1 MKETRYFY
9 VPDAASTNELPAEE
23 AAHASRVLRLESGD
37 EVFLIDG
44 TGCFFKAQLTLVTKG
59 RCLYDIVERLPQ
71 EKTWNGRIA
80 VAMAPTKVIDRV
92 EWTLEKATEIGIDEF
107 SLLNCAFSER
117 RNVKLERL
125 DKIVVAAVKQSRKA
139 WKPLLNDLQPFE
151 GFVNRP
157 RKGAKYIAHCY
168 AEIDKKDLYGE
179 LLQLNGD
186 EEVTILIGPEGD
198 FSIDEV
204 RLAMNKGYVSVS
216 LGQSRLRTETAAL
229 AATMMAQL
237 AFRK

>member
-204 RLAMNKGYVSVS
+204 LLAMSKGYVPVS

-229 AATMMAQL
+229 AATMIAQL

>member
-151 GFVNRP
+151 NFVKQP

-168 AEIDKKDLYGE
+168 AEIDKKNLYGE

-204 RLAMNKGYVSVS
+204 RLAMSQGYVSVS

-229 AATMMAQL
+229 AATMIAQL

>member
-204 RLAMNKGYVSVS
+204 RLAMNKGYVPVS

-229 AATMMAQL
+229 AATMIAQL

>member
-9 VPDAASTNELPAEE
+9 VPNAECSNELPAEE

-44 TGCFFKAQLTLVTKG
+44 AGCFFKAQLTLVTKS
-59 RCLYDIVERLPQ
+59 RCLYDIVERLTQ
-71 EKTWNGRIA
+71 EKTWHGRIA
-80 VAMAPTKVIDRV
+80 IAMAPTKVIDRV
-92 EWTLEKATEIGIDEF
+92 EWTLEKATEIGVDEF

-139 WKPLLNDLQPFE
+139 WKPLLNGLQSFE
-151 GFVNRP
+151 HFVKQP
-157 RKGAKYIAHCY
+157 RKGVKYIAHCY
-168 AEIDKKDLYGE
+168 AEIDKKDLYNE
-179 LLQLNGD
+179 LTQLNCD

-198 FSIDEV
+198 FSIEEV
-204 RLAMNKGYVSVS
+204 RLAMSQGYVSVS

-229 AATMMAQL
+229 AATMIAQL

>member
-204 RLAMNKGYVSVS
+204 RLAMSKGYVPVS

>member
-23 AAHASRVLRLESGD
+23 AAHASRVLRLENGD

-151 GFVNRP
+151 NFVNRP

-204 RLAMNKGYVSVS
+204 RLAMSKGYVPVS

-229 AATMMAQL
+229 AATMIAQL

>member
-23 AAHASRVLRLESGD
+23 AAHASMVLRLESGD

-107 SLLNCAFSER
+107 SLLNCAFSKR

-204 RLAMNKGYVSVS
+204 HLAMSKGYVPVS

-229 AATMMAQL
+229 AATMIAQL

>member
-71 EKTWNGRIA
+71 KKTWNGRIA

-151 GFVNRP
+151 DFVNRP

-204 RLAMNKGYVSVS
+204 RLAMSKGYVPVS

-229 AATMMAQL
+229 AATMIAQL

>member
-117 RNVKLERL
+117 RTVKLERL

-151 GFVNRP
+151 DFVNRP

-168 AEIDKKDLYGE
+168 AEIDKKNLYGE

-204 RLAMNKGYVSVS
+204 RLAMSQGYVSVS

-229 AATMMAQL
+229 AATMIAQL

>member
-9 VPDAASTNELPAEE
+9 VPNAECSNELPAEE

-44 TGCFFKAQLTLVTKG
+44 AGCFFKAQLTLVTKS

-71 EKTWNGRIA
+71 EKTWRGRIA
-80 VAMAPTKVIDRV
+80 IAMAPTKVIDRV
-92 EWTLEKATEIGIDEF
+92 EWTLEKATEIGVDEF

-139 WKPLLNDLQPFE
+139 WKPLLYDIQSFE
-151 GFVNRP
+151 HFVKQP
-157 RKGAKYIAHCY
+157 RKGVKYIAHCY
-168 AEIDKKDLYGE
+168 AEIDKKDLYNE
-179 LLQLNGD
+179 LTQLNCD

-198 FSIDEV
+198 FSIEEV
-204 RLAMNKGYVSVS
+204 RLAISQGYVSVS

-229 AATMMAQL
+229 AATMIAQL

>member
-71 EKTWNGRIA
+71 EKTWSGRIA

-151 GFVNRP
+151 DFVNRP

-204 RLAMNKGYVSVS
+204 RLAMSKGYVPVS

-229 AATMMAQL
+229 AATMIAQL

>member
-9 VPDAASTNELPAEE
+9 VPNAESSNELPAEE

-44 TGCFFKAQLTLVTKG
+44 AGCFFKAQLTLVTTS

-71 EKTWNGRIA
+71 EKTWYGRIA
-80 VAMAPTKVIDRV
+80 IAMAPTKVIDRV
-92 EWTLEKATEIGIDEF
+92 EWTLEKATEIGVDEF

-139 WKPLLNDLQPFE
+139 WKPLLNDLQSFE
-151 GFVNRP
+151 HFVKQP
-157 RKGAKYIAHCY
+157 RKGVKYIAHCY
-168 AEIDKKDLYGE
+168 AEIDKKDLYNE
-179 LLQLNGD
+179 LTQLNCD

-198 FSIDEV
+198 FSIEEV
-204 RLAMNKGYVSVS
+204 RLAMSQGYVSVS

-229 AATMMAQL
+229 AATMIAQL

>member
-168 AEIDKKDLYGE
+168 AEIDKKDLYNE
-179 LLQLNGD
+179 LTQLNCD

-204 RLAMNKGYVSVS
+204 RLAMSKGYVPVS

-229 AATMMAQL
+229 AATMIAQL

>member
-9 VPDAASTNELPAEE
+9 VPDAARSNELPAEE

-151 GFVNRP
+151 NFVKQP
-157 RKGAKYIAHCY
+157 RRGAKYIAHCY

-204 RLAMNKGYVSVS
+204 KSAMAQGYESVS
-216 LGQSRLRTETAAL
+216 LGRSRLRTETAGLIAV
-229 AATMMAQL
+229 TMAQISL
-237 AFRK
+237 R

>member
-9 VPDAASTNELPAEE
+9 VPNAESSNELPAEE

-44 TGCFFKAQLTLVTKG
+44 AGCFFKAQLTLVTKS

-71 EKTWNGRIA
+71 EKTWRGRIA
-80 VAMAPTKVIDRV
+80 IAMAPTKVIDRV
-92 EWTLEKATEIGIDEF
+92 EWTLEKATEIGVDEF

-139 WKPLLNDLQPFE
+139 WKPLLNDLQSFE
-151 GFVNRP
+151 HFVKQS

-168 AEIDKKDLYGE
+168 ADIDKKDLYSE
-179 LLQLNGD
+179 LTQLNCD

-198 FSIDEV
+198 FSIEEV
-204 RLAMNKGYVSVS
+204 RLAMSKGYFPVS

-229 AATMMAQL
+229 AATMIAQL
-237 AFRK
+237 ALRK

>member
-71 EKTWNGRIA
+71 EKRWNGRIA

-204 RLAMNKGYVSVS
+204 RLAMSKGYVPVS

-229 AATMMAQL
+229 AATMIAQL

>member
-9 VPDAASTNELPAEE
+9 VPNAESSNELPAEE

-44 TGCFFKAQLTLVTKG
+44 AGCFFKAQLTLVTKS

-71 EKTWNGRIA
+71 EKTWRGRIA
-80 VAMAPTKVIDRV
+80 IAMAPTKVIDRV
-92 EWTLEKATEIGIDEF
+92 EWTLEKATEIGVDEL
-107 SLLNCAFSER
+107 SLLNCTFSER

-139 WKPLLNDLQPFE
+139 WKPLLNDLQSFE
-151 GFVNRP
+151 HFMKQP
-157 RKGAKYIAHCY
+157 RKGVKYIAHCY
-168 AEIDKKDLYGE
+168 AEIDKKDLYNE
-179 LLQLNGD
+179 LTQLNCD

-198 FSIDEV
+198 FSIEEV
-204 RLAMNKGYVSVS
+204 RLAMSQGYVSVS

-229 AATMMAQL
+229 AATMIAQL

>member
-151 GFVNRP
+151 DFVNRP

-204 RLAMNKGYVSVS
+204 RLAMSKGYVPVS

-229 AATMMAQL
+229 AATMIAQL
-237 AFRK
+237 AFRT

>member
-204 RLAMNKGYVSVS
+204 HLAMSKGYVPVS

-229 AATMMAQL
+229 AATMIAQL

>member
-44 TGCFFKAQLTLVTKG
+44 AGCFFKAQLTLVTKG

-92 EWTLEKATEIGIDEF
+92 EWTLEKATEIGVDEF

-151 GFVNRP
+151 NFVKQP

-204 RLAMNKGYVSVS
+204 HLAMSKGYVPVS

-229 AATMMAQL
+229 AATMIAQL

>member
-23 AAHASRVLRLESGD
+23 ATHASRVLRLESGD

-204 RLAMNKGYVSVS
+204 RLAMSKGYVPVS

-229 AATMMAQL
+229 AATMIAQL

>member
-44 TGCFFKAQLTLVTKG
+44 AGCFFKAQLTLVTKS

-71 EKTWNGRIA
+71 EKTWHGRIA
-80 VAMAPTKVIDRV
+80 IAMAPTKVIDRV
-92 EWTLEKATEIGIDEF
+92 EWTLEKATEIGVDEF

-139 WKPLLNDLQPFE
+139 WKPLLNDIQSFE
-151 GFVNRP
+151 HFVKQP
-157 RKGAKYIAHCY
+157 RKGVKYIAHCY
-168 AEIDKKDLYGE
+168 AEIDKKDLYNE
-179 LLQLNGD
+179 LTQLNCD

-198 FSIDEV
+198 FSIEEV
-204 RLAMNKGYVSVS
+204 RLAMSQGYVSVS
-216 LGQSRLRTETAAL
+216 LGQSRLRTETAAM
-229 AATMMAQL
+229 AATMIAQL

>member
-44 TGCFFKAQLTLVTKG
+44 TGCFFKAQLTLGTKG

-204 RLAMNKGYVSVS
+204 RLAMSKGYVPVS

-229 AATMMAQL
+229 AATMIAQL
-237 AFRK
+237 TFRK

>member
-151 GFVNRP
+151 NFVNRP

-204 RLAMNKGYVSVS
+204 RLAMSKGYVPVS

-229 AATMMAQL
+229 AATMIAQL

>member
-92 EWTLEKATEIGIDEF
+92 EWTLEKATEIGVDEF

-117 RNVKLERL
+117 RNVKLGRL

-151 GFVNRP
+151 NFVKQP

-204 RLAMNKGYVSVS
+204 HLAMSKGYVPVS

-229 AATMMAQL
+229 AATMIAQL

>member
-44 TGCFFKAQLTLVTKG
+44 AGCFFKAQLTLVTKG

-139 WKPLLNDLQPFE
+139 WKPLLKDLQPFE
-151 GFVNRP
+151 NFVKQP

-204 RLAMNKGYVSVS
+204 RLAMSKGYVPVS

-229 AATMMAQL
+229 AATMIAQL

>member
-9 VPDAASTNELPAEE
+9 VPDAARSNELPAEE

-37 EVFLIDG
+37 EMFLIDG

-151 GFVNRP
+151 NFVKQP

-204 RLAMNKGYVSVS
+204 RLAMSKGYVPVS

-229 AATMMAQL
+229 AATMIAQL

>member
-9 VPDAASTNELPAEE
+9 VPDAARSNELPAEE

-44 TGCFFKAQLTLVTKG
+44 AGCFFKVQLTLVTKG

-151 GFVNRP
+151 DFVNRP

-204 RLAMNKGYVSVS
+204 RLAMSKGYVPVS

-229 AATMMAQL
+229 AATMIAQL

>member
-92 EWTLEKATEIGIDEF
+92 EWILEKATEIGIDEF

-151 GFVNRP
+151 DFVNRP

-204 RLAMNKGYVSVS
+204 RLAMSKGYVPVS

-229 AATMMAQL
+229 AATMIAQL

>member
-1 MKETRYFY
+1 MRYFY

-23 AAHASRVLRLESGD
+23 ATHASRVLRLESGD

-204 RLAMNKGYVSVS
+204 RLAMSKGYVPVS

-229 AATMMAQL
+229 AATMIAQL

>member
-9 VPDAASTNELPAEE
+9 VPDAARSNELPAEE

-151 GFVNRP
+151 NFVKQP
-157 RKGAKYIAHCY
+157 RRGAKYIAHCY

-204 RLAMNKGYVSVS
+204 RLAMSKGYVPVS

-229 AATMMAQL
+229 AATMIAQL

>member
-44 TGCFFKAQLTLVTKG
+44 AGCFFKAQLTLVTKG

-151 GFVNRP
+151 DFVNRP

-204 RLAMNKGYVSVS
+204 HLAMSKGYVPVS

-229 AATMMAQL
+229 AATMIAQL

>member
-1 MKETRYFY
+1 MKEMRYFY

-23 AAHASRVLRLESGD
+23 ATHASRVLRLESGD

-204 RLAMNKGYVSVS
+204 RLAMSKGYVPVS

-229 AATMMAQL
+229 AATMIAQL

>member
-9 VPDAASTNELPAEE
+9 VPDAARSNELPAEE

-44 TGCFFKAQLTLVTKG
+44 AGCFFKAQLTLVTKG

-92 EWTLEKATEIGIDEF
+92 EWTLEKATEIGVDEF

-151 GFVNRP
+151 SFVNRP

-168 AEIDKKDLYGE
+168 AEFDKKDLYGE

-204 RLAMNKGYVSVS
+204 HLAMSKGYVPVS

-229 AATMMAQL
+229 AATMIAQL

>member
-1 MKETRYFY
+1 MRETRYFY

-71 EKTWNGRIA
+71 KKTWNGRIA

-151 GFVNRP
+151 NFVKQP

-204 RLAMNKGYVSVS
+204 RLAMSKGYVPVS

-229 AATMMAQL
+229 AATMIAQL

>member
-151 GFVNRP
+151 DFVNRP

-204 RLAMNKGYVSVS
+204 RVAMSKGYVPVS

-229 AATMMAQL
+229 AATMIAQL

>member
-151 GFVNRP
+151 SFVNRP

-179 LLQLNGD
+179 LLQLNGE

-204 RLAMNKGYVSVS
+204 RLAMSKGYVPVS

-229 AATMMAQL
+229 AATMIAQL

>member
-9 VPDAASTNELPAEE
+9 VPNAESSNELPAEE

-44 TGCFFKAQLTLVTKG
+44 AGCFFKAQLTLVTKS

-71 EKTWNGRIA
+71 EKTWRGRIA
-80 VAMAPTKVIDRV
+80 IAMAPTKVIDRV
-92 EWTLEKATEIGIDEF
+92 EWTLEKATEIGVDEF

-139 WKPLLNDLQPFE
+139 WKPLLNDLQSFE
-151 GFVNRP
+151 HFMKQP
-157 RKGAKYIAHCY
+157 RKGVKYIAHCY
-168 AEIDKKDLYGE
+168 AEIDKKDLYNE
-179 LLQLNGD
+179 LTQLNCD

-198 FSIDEV
+198 FSIEEV
-204 RLAMNKGYVSVS
+204 RLAISQGYVSVS

-229 AATMMAQL
+229 AATMIAQL

>member
-168 AEIDKKDLYGE
+168 PEIDKKDLYGE

-204 RLAMNKGYVSVS
+204 HLAMSKGYVPVS

-229 AATMMAQL
+229 AATMIAQL